1 MGLISPRHPSDK
13 IPEEADPMRIGKSTI
28 KPANASTM
36 SNYKAA
42 AAKASHGEKLK
53 SMGVRPGG
61 RSKLDDVTH
70 GPAAAQEMAGMESET
85 QDGPTTEMARGGRVS
100 RINVTHG
107 KAAEREMAQMER
119 EARADPRRS
128 RDG

>member
-1 MGLISPRHPSDK
+1 
-13 IPEEADPMRIGKSTI
+13 MRIGKSTI
-28 KPANASTM
+28 KPANALTM
-36 SNYKAA
+36 SNYKV

-53 SMGVRPGG
+53 SMGVRPGE

-70 GPAAAQEMAGMESET
+70 GPAAAREMAGMESEA

-119 EARADPRRS
+119 EARADRRRS
-128 RDG
+128 RNG

>member
-1 MGLISPRHPSDK
+1 
-13 IPEEADPMRIGKSTI
+13 MRIGKSTI
-28 KPANASTM
+28 KPANALTM
-36 SNYKAA
+36 SNYKV

-53 SMGVRPGG
+53 SMGVRPSGP
-61 RSKLDDVTH
+61 LDDVTH
-70 GPAAAQEMAGMESET
+70 DPAAAREMAGMESEA

-119 EARADPRRS
+119 EARADRRRS
-128 RDG
+128 RNG